1 MNNEVYKKIG
11 YKLQEIRKLR
21 GLTQEQ
27 VAKYLGIT
35 QNQLSYYENG
45 KREISIDM
53 LQQLAKL
60 YGCDYNYLLGNDKNI
75 NEQITINF
83 REDEITDEDLEVIA
97 FANEFVMNLSMMYKM
112 SEGIENE

>member
-1 MNNEVYKKIG
+1 MNNEIYKKIG
-11 YKLQEIRKLR
+11 IKLQEIRKMR

-53 LQQLAKL
+53 LQQLARL
-60 YGCDYNYLLGNDKNI
+60 YGCDYNYLLDDRENLD
-75 NEQITINF
+75 EQVAINF
-83 REDEITDEDLEVIA
+83 RADEISDEDLEVIA
-97 FANEFVMNLSMMYKM
+97 FANEFIMNLSMMYKM
-112 SEGIENE
+112 SEGIDNE